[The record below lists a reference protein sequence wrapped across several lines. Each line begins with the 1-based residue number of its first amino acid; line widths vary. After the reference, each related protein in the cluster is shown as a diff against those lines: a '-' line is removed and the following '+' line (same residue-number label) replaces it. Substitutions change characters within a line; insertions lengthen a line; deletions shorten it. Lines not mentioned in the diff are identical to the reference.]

1 MRWSSCYGYWYSH
14 DSLLYIS
21 GREEE
26 MCHLPSFY
34 GCTLISRFNSIPG
47 KLLETVKSK
56 EKRRQ
61 QKINRKKENH
71 KIKVAD
77 EMRRVTTTNIVR
89 VDETEK
95 EVIKRFLIE
104 IPCLRYTKKFR
115 GSFKNTFYLS
125 LMIEN
130 VSHIFTLVFLRRENE
145 VKLWLW
151 RNFGGNVIWIS
162 QKNILELIT
171 GWKLWM
177 MVEIIT
183 RVHHH
188 KKLKL
193 TRQYFTLEQFY
204 VWVILIQIFNQRLLF
219 FITNDYYFC
228 RCKKINCC

>member
-1 MRWSSCYGYWYSH
+1 MVTDTPMTAFFILAEERRKCVTFPASMAVRSFQGSIQFQGSCWRRW
-14 DSLLYIS
+14 
-21 GREEE
+21 
-26 MCHLPSFY
+26 
-34 GCTLISRFNSIPG
+34 
-47 KLLETVKSK
+47 KAK
-56 EKRRQ
+56 EKKTK
-61 QKINRKKENH
+61 KINRKKENH

-177 MVEIIT
+177 MVDIIT

-219 FITNDYYFC
+219 FITKDYYFC